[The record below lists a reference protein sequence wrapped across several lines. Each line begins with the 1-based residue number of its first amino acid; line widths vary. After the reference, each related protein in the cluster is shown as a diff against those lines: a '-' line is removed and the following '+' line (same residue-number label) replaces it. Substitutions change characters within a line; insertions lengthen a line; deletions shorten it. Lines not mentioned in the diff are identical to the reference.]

1 MERFRMKYNLF
12 LDDERNVADVK
23 WIQYPLVHWVVVRHY
38 QEFVDTVIKNGIP
51 DRVSFD
57 HDLGKSSYK
66 ECQRCFLE
74 KDNQINYDNIQEKTG
89 MDCVK
94 WLIEKCMENNQK
106 FPEYYVHSLN
116 PIGKVNIVSL
126 IECFK
131 KFNFH

>member
-1 MERFRMKYNLF
+1 VDKVNYNLF

-23 WIQYPLVHWVVVRHY
+23 WVQYPLVHWVVVRNY
-38 QEFVDTVIKNGIP
+38 QEFVDTVVKNGIP
-51 DRVSFD
+51 NRVSFD

-66 ECQRCFLE
+66 EYQRCFLE
-74 KDNQINYDNIQEKTG
+74 KDNRINYDNIQEKTG
-89 MDCVK
+89 IDCVR